1 MDKGQSIGTEIG
13 LYFMEKVCYAG
24 LNAGKA
30 KDVAVIFEQTLPCFL
45 GERFLGF
52 KMPTI
57 PIDPVKEIKEIQK
70 DCHPE
75 GSSRDYC
82 KKPDRDKIMPCL
94 QAKAP
99 IYLPQLAGIAPAYC
113 VQVSQL
119 MDKMQPARM
128 KMMKQYVD
136 TVAKWIKAGRKE
148 KFPKFDCNSHKI

>member
-13 LYFMEKVCYAG
+13 LYFMEKVCYA
-24 LNAGKA
+24 A
-30 KDVAVIFEQTLPCFL
+30 FTL
-45 GERFLGF
+45 
-52 KMPTI
+52 K